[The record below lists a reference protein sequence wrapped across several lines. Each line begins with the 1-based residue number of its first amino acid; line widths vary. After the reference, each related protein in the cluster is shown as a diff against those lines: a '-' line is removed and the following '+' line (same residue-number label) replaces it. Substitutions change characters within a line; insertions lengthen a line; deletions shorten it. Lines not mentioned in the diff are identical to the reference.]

1 MNVSPSL
8 GSLPTEA
15 ARALLSRRAEFIVP
29 TLPSAAAG
37 VTTQLQVL
45 ATQSLL
51 NLQEEFDSG
60 SGGVS
65 ASQLPAFPSTPKT
78 AQPSAAKD
86 GASKGFVAEGYD
98 RFHGQSLG
106 SGQCVALVQAA
117 RPEVGTTSGW
127 TRGSAVRGNSDLQPG
142 TVIATFNG
150 AGGYANAQDGSS
162 HAAIYLGQDE
172 HGIQVLDQWAGKPA
186 AVRTISWSKPGASP
200 SNTGERFHVV
210 ERAV

>member
-1 MNVSPSL
+1 MNVSPAL

-15 ARALLSRRAEFIVP
+15 GRALLSRRAEFVVP

-51 NLQEEFDSG
+51 KLQEEFGST

-65 ASQLPAFPSTPKT
+65 ATELPVFPSTPKT
-78 AQPSAAKD
+78 AQAPAAKD
-86 GASKGFVAEGYD
+86 RASKGFVAEEYD
-98 RFHGQSLG
+98 RFHGQSVG

-127 TRGSAVRGNSDLQPG
+127 VRGSAVRGNSDLQPG